1 MHFEPSSIMTEK
13 PSPEEVV
20 HWQRRLASQ
29 ANNRAWSISEQPAR
43 TAAEDE
49 EMLDAA
55 HAAMYFWSIVGNAN
69 NQAHAAQ
76 LLAHTYAMVKQPKRA
91 SQYLDKCLPVLAGE
105 SAKPWERALAH
116 AVAANVASAG
126 GNSQDHTRHYQE
138 ATRLTAALENAEE
151 RAIIEATLRVLPV
164 PASMRSSLD

>member
-1 MHFEPSSIMTEK
+1 MTEK

-20 HWQRRLASQ
+20 RWQRRLAGQ
-29 ANNRAWSISEQPAR
+29 ANNRAWSLSEQASR
-43 TAAEDE
+43 SAAEDE
-49 EMLDAA
+49 EMLNAA

-76 LLAHTYAMVKQPKRA
+76 LLAHTYAMVKQPKPA
-91 SQYLDKCLPVLAGE
+91 SHYLDKCLPMLAGE
-105 SAKPWERALAH
+105 SAKPWERAMAH

-126 GNSQDHTRHYQE
+126 GNTQDHKRHYQE

-151 RAIIEATLRVLPV
+151 QQSSKQLSGFFPYRRVCVRVSTSRPLNS
-164 PASMRSSLD
+164 A